1 MRKQKVDDRREK
13 LSSLI
18 LRVVATAVRDQIK
31 DPVIK
36 GVTITDVFVTGD
48 LQSTTIYWSVLNENR
63 IQKTQDALMRATG
76 KIRKL
81 LASELSLRLVPTVS
95 FEHDSVLNN
104 VKSINNLLAEVSQRD
119 EMLVKQRANA
129 AYAGEADPYKKQE
142 ADDDSTR

>member
-48 LQSTTIYWSVLNENR
+48 LQSATIYWSVLNENR

-81 LASELSLRLVPTVS
+81 LASELSLRLVPVVS

-119 EMLVKQRANA
+119 EMLIKQRANA
-129 AYAGEADPYKKQE
+129 AHAGEADPYKKQE
-142 ADDDSTR
+142 VDNDSTR